1 MNEKSPNALIGETS
15 PYLLQHAYNPVRW
28 EAWNDQALARA
39 RNENKPLLISI
50 GYAACHWCHVM
61 EHECFEDPEVA
72 EVMNTLFVPVKVDRE
87 ERPDVDQ
94 VYMDAL
100 QIMTGSGGWPLN
112 VVALPDGKPFWGAT
126 YLPKDKWMQ
135 ALQQLADLYRED
147 PQRVS
152 QYAGDLTTA
161 LERINTPQGAATGLS
176 AAQVGTLIEA
186 WKPRF
191 DPEYGGMRGAPKF
204 MMPVTLQLLMHW
216 GEARQESAVRE
227 HVARSLRAMAFGG
240 LYDQLGGG
248 FARYSV
254 DARWHVPHFEKM
266 LYDNAQLLGLYA
278 QGYACYGDPLFRET
292 VEGCLGFIQAGLA
305 AEDGGYHA
313 SLDADSL
320 EEGRLV
326 EGAYYAWN
334 KTELR
339 KHLGADFDLFSEAYN
354 INAHGRWEEGK
365 YVLLRREDEAA
376 LAGRLGLDPKWVGK
390 RLEACRSRLLKV
402 RQTRPR
408 PRLDNKIIASWNG
421 LLLSGLADAYRYC
434 GLEEARQAALALGQW
449 AATRLVQPDGSLSH
463 TFRPGRSQQPGFLE
477 DYAALIEGYIKLY
490 GICWDARWMQKARE
504 LCARVLQDFSE
515 PGQPLLYFKSGSDR
529 PLIRRTLETADNVIP
544 ASNSIMAKNLFQLG
558 LFFADMAWVD
568 RSRSMLGAVAES
580 ASKYS
585 GQYAN
590 WLQLALWHD
599 RPFLE
604 VALCGPGAEALGGQL
619 GRAYL
624 PHCLLAAS
632 DLESPLPLFENRHL
646 PQSARIFI
654 CSLGQ
659 CQQPL
664 DDPDAAL
671 SELRERL
678 KLPEEQGSGSHGPAR
693 NKV

>member
-1 MNEKSPNALIGETS
+1 MKEKIPNALIRETS

-39 RNENKPLLISI
+39 RAENKPLLISI

-72 EVMNTLFVPVKVDRE
+72 EVMNALFVPVKVDRE

-135 ALQQLADLYRED
+135 ALQQLAALYRED
-147 PQRVS
+147 PERVR
-152 QYAGDLTTA
+152 QYAGDLTSA
-161 LERINTPQGAATGLS
+161 LERINTPQGGDMALS
-176 AAQVGTLIEA
+176 ASVVGQCIES

-191 DPEYGGMRGAPKF
+191 DLEYGGMRGAPKF
-204 MMPVTLQLLMHW
+204 MMPVSLQLLMHW
-216 GEARQESAVRE
+216 GEAREDQTVRE
-227 HVARSLRAMAFGG
+227 HVTRSLRAMAFGG

-266 LYDNAQLLGLYA
+266 LYDNAQLIGLYA

-292 VEGCLGFIQAGLA
+292 TAGCVRFVQAELA
-305 AEDGGYHA
+305 AESGGYHA

-326 EGAYYAWN
+326 EGAFYAWS
-334 KTELR
+334 KDELR
-339 KHLGADFDLFSEAYN
+339 KHLGADFDLFCEAYN

-365 YVLLRREDEAA
+365 YVLLRRESEAD
-376 LAGRLGLDPKWVGK
+376 LAARLNLDPQWVGK
-390 RLEACRSRLLKV
+390 RLEASRRRLFRA
-402 RQTRPR
+402 RQTRPH
-408 PRLDNKIIASWNG
+408 PRLDNKIITSWNG
-421 LLLSGLADAYRYC
+421 LLLSGLSDAYRYC
-434 GLEEARQAALALGQW
+434 GLEEARDAALALGEW
-449 AATRLVQPDGSLSH
+449 AATHLIQANGSLPH
-463 TFRPGRSQQPGFLE
+463 TFRPDRPQQAGFLE

-490 GICWDARWMQKARE
+490 GISWDARWMEKARE
-504 LCARVLQDFSE
+504 LCARVLHDFSE
-515 PGQPLLYFKSGSDR
+515 PGQPLLYFKANSDQ
-529 PLIRRTLETADNVIP
+529 PLIRRTLETSDNVIP

-558 LFFADMAWVD
+558 LYFGEMAWVE
-568 RSRSMLGAVAES
+568 RSRSMLGEVAES
-580 ASKYS
+580 AAKYS

-604 VALCGPGAEALGGQL
+604 VALCGPGAEALAGQL
-619 GRAYL
+619 GGAYL

-632 DLESPLPLFENRHL
+632 DRDSDLPLFRGRH
-646 PQSARIFI
+646 QSDNARIFV
-654 CSLGQ
+654 CTLGQ
-659 CQQPL
+659 CRQPL
-664 DDPDAAL
+664 DNLETAL
-671 SELRERL
+671 AELNGQL
-678 KLPEEQGSGSHGPAR
+678 KLKAGPAS
-693 NKV
+693 